1 MDEAWAGAHSSAMKR
16 RALCLAA
23 VLLPLMGQPM
33 AAQIP
38 VAGDPPPPGP
48 AVWFGIHFNDTSNE
62 GAVNGIRADE
72 TERVAMIGD
81 FVAEDLTA
89 RGFSL
94 MTPAPDEVADLGN
107 PADSNG
113 RDTRIAAR
121 MGADYAISGEVT
133 KVSNLILS
141 LSLHVRDAR
150 TARTLRAATVD
161 IRGNTD
167 ESYQRGYS
175 YLLRNII
182 FRKAE
187 TE

>member
-1 MDEAWAGAHSSAMKR
+1 MDEVRAGAHSAAMKR

-23 VLLPLMGQPM
+23 ILLPLLAQPM

-38 VAGDPPPPGP
+38 VAGDPPPPGS
-48 AVWFGIHFNDTSNE
+48 AVWFGIHFNDSSNE
-62 GAVNGIRADE
+62 GAINGIRPDE
-72 TERVAMIGD
+72 TERIAMIQD
-81 FVAEDLTA
+81 YVARDLTE

-94 MTPAPDEVADLGN
+94 ITPAPEDVADLGN
-107 PADSNG
+107 PAGSNG
-113 RDTRIAAR
+113 RDTRIAAA

-167 ESYQRGYS
+167 ESYRRGYS

-182 FRKAE
+182 FRKAK